1 MIKILMYNIM
11 DDEKIVVTEWLKHH
25 HDVQIDWNTVT
36 LNPDTVDL
44 AKGYDGISTEQDNLI
59 DDPIVYEKLH
69 AFGIKQI
76 TLRITGYDTINLSLA
91 TQNNLKITNVP
102 AYSPRSVSEMVLA
115 QTMWLLRNLNTAQQ
129 RTQNH
134 DFTWEGLQ
142 SREIHD
148 LIVGIIGAGKI
159 GSEVARIFKA
169 LGATVI
175 AADPIHRPELNSV
188 LTYVNHETIFKTA
201 DIITTHTPLL
211 DSTYHLFDESV
222 FQQMKPSAIFINA
235 SRGGVVDTPALIA
248 ALNNHTIAAAGLDTI
263 EGEADIFS
271 NDFSDNDFDNDDL
284 KTILAMP
291 NAIITPH
298 IGFYTDNAIR
308 NMVEISLHDMLTIIA
323 GKTSEHELN

>member
-1 MIKILMYNIM
+1 MKILMYNIM
-11 DDEKIVVTEWLKHH
+11 DDEKIVVTEWLTHH

>member
-11 DDEKIVVTEWLKHH
+11 DDEKIVVTEWLTHH

-222 FQQMKPSAIFINA
+222 FQQMKPSAIFIDA

>member
-11 DDEKIVVTEWLKHH
+11 DDEKIVVTEWLTHH

-148 LIVGIIGAGKI
+148 LTVGIIGAGKI